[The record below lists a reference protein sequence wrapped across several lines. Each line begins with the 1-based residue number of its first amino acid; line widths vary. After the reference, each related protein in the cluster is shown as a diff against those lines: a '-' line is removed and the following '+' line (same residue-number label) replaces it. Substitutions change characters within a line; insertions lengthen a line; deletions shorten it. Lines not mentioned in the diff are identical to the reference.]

1 MRLLSLGW
9 SILFVSCL
17 LAFFWSLQHLSHPC
31 LSYIWHCLGGVAG
44 LSVVAHPI
52 VCECAPERNV
62 MQSSMYMFLKGAHW
76 IARLDLQADLAL
88 LSGCHTIFWHI
99 IRFETPFAQR
109 SAPLQYAE
117 ECCRALW
124 YTCSPNGHLN
134 VPPVRKVCV
143 CCALAPIWQVVAE
156 HHHQDVL
163 WRPLKFSLSP
173 Q

>member
-76 IARLDLQADLAL
+76 NSKAGFAGRSGTLKWLPHHFLA
-88 LSGCHTIFWHI
+88 H
-99 IRFETPFAQR
+99 
-109 SAPLQYAE
+109 Y
-117 ECCRALW
+117 
-124 YTCSPNGHLN
+124 
-134 VPPVRKVCV
+134 
-143 CCALAPIWQVVAE
+143 QV
-156 HHHQDVL
+156 
-163 WRPLKFSLSP
+163 
-173 Q
+173 